1 MPPPGGPQPS
11 PAGPASPAGL
21 GAEPRPDGSAAAP
34 RAGGTH
40 GLVVEDQLARRIRR
54 PVDLLRCVADCFWIA
69 VLVAAG
75 LAARATTQGVETD
88 LVDASRRLQDV
99 VLPTL
104 RGLSLF
110 GLIAFPVALAI
121 RQLVRRQGRRL
132 AEAVLTGAGTIA
144 LVLVADAVLRSHFA
158 DALYRA
164 IAMAPPGASTF
175 APLDAPLAGLV
186 AYTTIINLSGRTR
199 WRVAL
204 WLTVGVYL
212 VTSLAD
218 LRTSVLSVLIT
229 LLVGQVIALAVRYA
243 AGSPSQRPPGEAI
256 AAALGSA
263 GQPVT
268 KLRRVPVTDGESR
281 RYAAITPDDRRLDVV
296 VFDRDQQAAGLLY
309 RVYRLIRLRDQVARR
324 APLSTERLAE
334 RRALLTYAVE
344 DAGVRTPRLRAVLR
358 VGPEAMALATD
369 ADGGTSLAQR
379 GSLATD
385 TELEHVWDAVIR
397 LHRHRVAHRSLTA
410 DRIIIAPD
418 GQIRLLDPGGG
429 DVAASDLQLRLDLAQ
444 LLAELA
450 ALTGPD
456 RSADLALRKLDGA
469 ELVGLL
475 PLLQPVVMARSTRSY
490 LRRHKD
496 VLPALRS
503 RLLAIDP
510 GDGQAVPPVQLERVR
525 PRSLITLVATVL
537 AVYLLTSE
545 LARVNLSTLL
555 RSADP
560 RWMLVALALSAVSY
574 AGAAWELSGF
584 VLEKLSFTRT
594 VLAQLASS
602 FVTLVTP
609 AAVGGAALNV
619 RYLQRRKIPPA
630 VAAASVGV
638 SQVVAFILHTVL
650 LVIFV
655 AITGARSHSLKPPNW
670 VYWVIAGLIVAA
682 LIVLAV
688 PRGRRLLRARLGPAL
703 GQVWPRLAGMV
714 QQPAKLAEGVGGAL
728 LLSTSYILCLAASVL
743 AVGGHIALTSAAVV
757 YLTGAALGSV
767 VPTPG
772 GLGAVE
778 AALAAG
784 LTATGMAA
792 ATAVSAVL
800 LFRLLTFWL
809 PVPVGWVAF
818 NYLERRGAI

>member
-1 MPPPGGPQPS
+1 M
-11 PAGPASPAGL
+11 
-21 GAEPRPDGSAAAP
+21 
-34 RAGGTH
+34 
-40 GLVVEDQLARRIRR
+40 VEDQPTRRIRR
-54 PVDLLRCVADCFWIA
+54 PVDGLRCLADAFWIA
-69 VLVAAG
+69 VLAGAG
-75 LAARATTQGVETD
+75 LAARAATEGVETD
-88 LVDASRRLQDV
+88 LVKLSQRLQDV

-104 RGLSLF
+104 RGISLF
-110 GLIAFPVALAI
+110 GLLAFTVALAI
-121 RQLVRRQGRRL
+121 RQLVRRQSRRL
-132 AEAVLTGAGTIA
+132 AEAIATGAGTIA
-144 LVLVADAVLRSHFA
+144 LVLLADLILRSNITYA
-158 DALYRA
+158 GTLYRA
-164 IAMAPPGASTF
+164 IAMTPPGTSGF

-186 AYTTIINLSGRTR
+186 AFTTIIDLSGRTK

-218 LRTSVLSVLIT
+218 LRTSILSVLIT
-229 LLVGQVIALAVRYA
+229 LLVGRVIALAVRYA
-243 AGSPSQRPPGEAI
+243 AGSPTQRPPAEAI
-256 AAALGSA
+256 GAALGSA
-263 GQPVT
+263 GEPVT
-268 KLRRVPVTDGESR
+268 ELRRVPVSGVESR
-281 RYAAITPDDRRLDVV
+281 RYAAVTPDGGRLDVT

-309 RVYRLIRLRDQVARR
+309 RLYRLIRLRDQVARR

-334 RRALLTYAVE
+334 RRALLAYAVE

-379 GSLATD
+379 GSDVTD
-385 TELEHVWDAVIR
+385 AEVGRVWDAVLR
-397 LHRHRVAHRSLTA
+397 LHRHRVTHRSLTA
-410 DRIIIAPD
+410 DKIVICPD
-418 GQIRLLDPGGG
+418 GRIKLLDPGGG
-429 DVAASDLQLRLDLAQ
+429 DIAASDLQLRLDLAQ

-456 RSADLALRKLDGA
+456 RAADMGQRKLGGDD
-469 ELVGLL
+469 LTGLL
-475 PLLQPVVMARSTRSY
+475 PLLQPVVLARSTRMY
-490 LRRHKD
+490 LRKHRH
-496 VLPALRS
+496 VLPELRT
-503 RLLAIDP
+503 RLLTLDP
-510 GDGQAVPPVQLERVR
+510 GDGQAVPPVRLERVR
-525 PRSLITLVATVL
+525 PRSLITLVATIL
-537 AVYLLTSE
+537 AIYLLTSE
-545 LARVNLSTLL
+545 LARVNLGTLL
-555 RSADP
+555 RTADP
-560 RWMLVALALSAVSY
+560 RWMLVALGLSALSY

-584 VLEKLSFTRT
+584 VLEKLSFPRT

-630 VAAASVGV
+630 VAVASVGA
-638 SQVVAFILHTVL
+638 SQVVAFVLHIVL

-655 AITGARSHSLKPPNW
+655 AITGARSHSLKPPTW
-670 VYWVIAGLIVAA
+670 AYWVLAGLVVAA

-688 PRGRRLLRARLGPAL
+688 PRGRRLLRARVGPAL
-703 GQVWPRLAGMV
+703 GQVWPRLAAMV
-714 QQPAKLAEGVGGAL
+714 QRPAKLAEGIGGAL
-728 LLSTSYILCLAASVL
+728 LLSASYIFCLAASVL

-809 PVPVGWVAF
+809 PVPVGWAAF
-818 NYLERRGAI
+818 NFLQRRGAI

>member
-1 MPPPGGPQPS
+1 MARRPGS
-11 PAGPASPAGL
+11 AGPAAAVPGTRAARPA
-21 GAEPRPDGSAAAP
+21 DAAGP
-34 RAGGTH
+34 GH
-40 GLVVEDQLARRIRR
+40 QLVVQDQPTRRIRR
-54 PVDLLRCVADCFWIA
+54 PIDALRCLADIFWIG

-88 LVDASRRLQDV
+88 LVDLSRRLQDV

-104 RGLSLF
+104 RGISLF
-110 GLIAFPVALAI
+110 GLLAFPVALAI

-132 AEAVLTGAGTIA
+132 AEAVATGAATIG
-144 LVLVADAVLRSHFA
+144 LVLLADLVLRSNLAFA
-158 DALYRA
+158 GTLYRA
-164 IAMAPPGASTF
+164 IAMAPPGTSGF
-175 APLDAPLAGLV
+175 APIDAPLAGLV
-186 AYTTIINLSGRTR
+186 AFTTIIDLSGRTR

-229 LLVGQVIALAVRYA
+229 LLVGRVIALAVRYV
-243 AGSPSQRPPGEAI
+243 AGSPSQRPAAGTI
-256 AAALGSA
+256 ASALDSA

-268 KLRRVPVTDGESR
+268 EMRRVPVSGVESR
-281 RYAAITPDDRRLDVV
+281 RYAAVTPDGRRLDVT

-309 RVYRLIRLRDQVARR
+309 RLYRLIRLRDQVARR

-334 RRALLTYAVE
+334 RRALLAYAVE

-369 ADGGTSLAQR
+369 ADGGTSLAER
-379 GSLATD
+379 GSAVTD
-385 TELEHVWDAVIR
+385 AELGRVWDVVLR
-397 LHRHRVAHRSLTA
+397 LHGHRVTHRSLTA
-410 DRIIIAPD
+410 DNIVICPD
-418 GQIRLLDPGGG
+418 GQIKLLDPGGG

-444 LLAELA
+444 LLTELA
-450 ALTGPD
+450 TLTGPD
-456 RSADLALRKLDGA
+456 RAAELARHKLDGP
-469 ELVGLL
+469 ELRGLL
-475 PLLQPVVMARSTRSY
+475 PLLQPVVLARPTRTH
-490 LRRHKD
+490 LRRNKH
-496 VLPALRS
+496 VLPELRA
-503 RLLAIDP
+503 RLLSIDSAD
-510 GDGQAVPPVQLERVR
+510 GDLQAVPPVQLERVR
-525 PRSLITLVATVL
+525 PRSLITLVATIL
-537 AVYLLTSE
+537 AIYLLTSE
-545 LARVNLSTLL
+545 LARVNLATLL
-555 RSADP
+555 RTADP
-560 RWMLVALALSAVSY
+560 RWMLVALGLSALSY
-574 AGAAWELSGF
+574 PGAAWELSGF
-584 VLEKLSFTRT
+584 VLERLSFPRT

-619 RYLQRRKIPPA
+619 RYLQRRNIPPA

-638 SQVVAFILHTVL
+638 SQVVAFVLHTVL

-655 AITGARSHSLKPPNW
+655 AITGARSHSLRPPTW
-670 VYWVIAGLIVAA
+670 AYWVIAGLIFLVLAA
-682 LIVLAV
+682 AAV

-703 GQVWPRLAGMV
+703 GQIGPRLVAMV
-714 QQPAKLAEGVGGAL
+714 QQPAKLAEGIGGAL
-728 LLSTSYILCLAASVL
+728 MLSGCYIFCLAASVL
-743 AVGGHIALTSAAVV
+743 AVGGHIPLTSAAVV
-757 YLTGAALGSV
+757 YLTGAALGSA

-809 PVPVGWVAF
+809 PVPVGWAAF
-818 NYLERRGAI
+818 NYLQRRGAL